1 MAKRRD
7 PNSSHYINN
16 KEFLQAMTEFRKIRI
31 EAEDSG
37 DDRPQVPNY
46 IGECFVK
53 IANHLAYKANF
64 VNYTFRDEMI
74 LDGIENCLTYMDN
87 FDPEKSNNPFA
98 YFTQITY
105 YAFIRRIQKEKRQ
118 METKFK
124 YIKSLDIDQILEQSA
139 DGSEHSNDYL
149 SYMRSIIE
157 QAEADNAAADKA
169 NEGKKVHKRRPKYLD
184 EKIKAEEA
192 KKGTQ
197 GS

>member
-1 MAKRRD
+1 
-7 PNSSHYINN
+7 
-16 KEFLQAMTEFRKIRI
+16 
-31 EAEDSG
+31 
-37 DDRPQVPNY
+37 
-46 IGECFVK
+46 
-53 IANHLAYKANF
+53 
-64 VNYTFRDEMI
+64 
-74 LDGIENCLTYMDN
+74 
-87 FDPEKSNNPFA
+87 
-98 YFTQITY
+98 
-105 YAFIRRIQKEKRQ
+105 

-184 EKIKAEEA
+184 EKIKAEAA